1 GLQGRALDH
10 DLLRRPTGPS
20 RRRPVVPRGLSR
32 DASRRTDARSIQACV
47 GPADGPT
54 EVPHMGWRS
63 KKENGGAGADQIEN
77 VLGRSLVVHGDLKAD
92 GAFRV
97 DGTVEGSVVSKA
109 AVYIGESG
117 VVRGDVAGSDVVIAG
132 QVAGNVRCT
141 GHLEIV
147 ATGKIEG
154 DLDAQSVRIET
165 GGVFR
170 GTSRMAGQDRG
181 SNDRLKAA
189 G

>member
-1 GLQGRALDH
+1 MD
-10 DLLRRPTGPS
+10 
-20 RRRPVVPRGLSR
+20 RG
-32 DASRRTDARSIQACV
+32 
-47 GPADGPT
+47 

-63 KKENGGAGADQIEN
+63 KKENGGPGADQIEN

-97 DGTVEGSVVSKA
+97 DGTVEGSVASKA

-117 VVRGDVAGSDVVIAG
+117 VVRGDVTGTDVVIAG
-132 QVAGNVRCT
+132 HVSGNVTCT

-154 DLDAQSVRIET
+154 DLDAKSVRIET

-170 GTSRMAGQDRG
+170 GTSRMAGAEKESAG
-181 SNDRLKAA
+181 RLSSV